1 MNKFR
6 RFRRKEN
13 GSVTLEAAVFMP
25 VFILFLVF
33 LIYMIRFSLVDIALN
48 RATSETAKQ
57 IATQIYPAKL
67 AADKLSGVA
76 KSGYEEMLDG
86 IKNNQDIL
94 TDGVVDSL
102 GEQGA
107 NLLKSGAG
115 KIVDQAQ
122 VAILTEVV
130 KNNLEKEAEMNII
143 NLDNVEVESA
153 VLPVTSGS
161 AKYVEIIATYE
172 LDLPIPFIEEPFI
185 LRKKAV
191 ERAWIGS

>member
-6 RFRRKEN
+6 KFRRKEN

-33 LIYMIRFSLVDIALN
+33 LIYMIRFSLIDIALN
-48 RATSETAKQ
+48 RATTETAKQ

-67 AADKLSGVA
+67 AADKLNGIA

-86 IKNNQDIL
+86 IKSNQDIL
-94 TDGVVDSL
+94 SDGLVDSL

-115 KIVDQAQ
+115 KIVDKAQ
-122 VAILTEVV
+122 VDALTKVV
-130 KNNLEKEAEMNII
+130 RNNLEKEAKMNII
-143 NLDNVEVESA
+143 KLDNVEVESA
-153 VLPVTSGS
+153 ILPVTSGS

-172 LDLPIPFIEEPFI
+172 LDLPIPFIEKP